1 MKIGIIG
8 AMDVEVEQLKHAMAD
23 PYEERISGIPI
34 VCGTI
39 AGHDVIVAQCGIGKV
54 FAAMCAQTL
63 CLHFAPDCIINTGV
77 AGTLSPELHI
87 TDVAV
92 GASVAQYDVDTTAF
106 GDPVGMISGLNQ
118 VYFPADARLVAA
130 AERALQSL
138 GVHYLAGTIASADRF
153 LADPAKKTE
162 LHQSF
167 GAIACEMEG
176 GAIGQVCTVN
186 QVPFLILRAISDG
199 ANGDAEMDYPTFLQ
213 AAAMKSSEVLRE
225 MIAGISDADRR
236 DYE

>member
-8 AMDVEVEQLKHAMAD
+8 AMDVEVVRLKKTMTAPH
-23 PYEERISGIPI
+23 ETRISGIPI
-34 VCGTI
+34 VCGSI
-39 AGHDVIVAQCGIGKV
+39 SGHDVIVARCGIGKV

-92 GASVAQYDVDTTAF
+92 GTSVVQYDVDTTAF

-118 VYFPADARLVAA
+118 VFFPADARLAAA
-130 AERALQSL
+130 AEQALQSL
-138 GVHYLAGTIASADRF
+138 GVPYRAGVIASADRF
-153 LADPAKKTE
+153 LADPAKKAE

-176 GAIGQVCTVN
+176 GAVGQVCAVN
-186 QVPFLILRAISDG
+186 HVPFLILRAISDG
-199 ANGDAEMDYPTFLQ
+199 ANGDAEMDYPAFLQ
-213 AAAMKSSEVLRE
+213 AAAMRSSDVLLA
-225 MIAGISDADRR
+225 MIDRIAAGNS
-236 DYE
+236 